1 METLLL
7 TLLLSLFV
15 SPGDL
20 INTDTALGQQGKTL
34 ADGGL
39 TTTKHAYAY
48 SDYDPDNDVENYV
61 DKNIKSLKLRNKV
74 KSSVRSPKLVKS
86 ELEHLL
92 FPARLKRSVDPE
104 DQSVDSAIVSVQ
116 YTDKSGR
123 VKTLKGN
130 ADKLLIKRRRPI
142 KGIFFTNFNVVV
154 VKATKRHD

>member
-1 METLLL
+1 METMLL
-7 TLLLSLFV
+7 TLLSLFV

-20 INTDTALGQQGKTL
+20 INTDTALGQQGKTP

-61 DKNIKSLKLRNKV
+61 DKNINFLKSRN

-92 FPARLKRSVDPE
+92 FPTRLKRSVDPE
-104 DQSVDSAIVSVQ
+104 DQSVESAIVSVQ

-123 VKTLKGN
+123 IKTLKGN
-130 ADKLLIKRRRPI
+130 ADKLLIKRRRPN
-142 KGIFFTNFNVVV
+142 KGIFFTKSNVLVVNVIFNYVGS
-154 VKATKRHD
+154 